1 MTGGKL
7 LQDAMGK
14 IDERYIAEVIAFPH
28 ERAIGRKRIV
38 SYATAA
44 ACFCL
49 IICAAVLVF
58 RAPITMNDTA
68 ITDTIL
74 PSDYDGLIWAQ
85 DQSDKSDMAYES
97 YSSSTSFDSLVSIHR
112 NGWNMSGEL
121 YFAMENADPDALFAV
136 LVTRD
141 YDYNDMMR
149 FSYGGK
155 TRGEWE
161 VEREILRTHQHKL
174 GELSK
179 EGLWLQYGE
188 ALYTTG
194 TPDGEKWAKE
204 LYEERVNFYGAYF
217 LEQYIINGTLQSDQI
232 AQEMKNN
239 EARLQEISAVLV
251 KLEDAYT
258 ARNAEEDYQAFAKKG
273 VRYTLK
279 SGRLYIFVTP
289 KELSK
294 LRVRGKSGFFLS
306 LANRRVFEAE
316 DQLPSARVD
325 EDVTGFACEKISFYT
340 DGVIYN
346 HISTDHEMI
355 EATQYLLE
363 RWQYTT
369 DFLHISIYADPRL
382 DEEQLASMGYRSVY
396 FSTYSD
402 LILLNVPMEELNLTA
417 IRDLSLLPQVSE
429 IHISP
434 PLTVDHCG

>member
-1 MTGGKL
+1 
-7 LQDAMGK
+7 MGR
-14 IDERYIAEVIAFPH
+14 IDEKYIAEVINPHPSRMVRRRSIARLASLAACLCLLIGTAFGIMLPRTSSKH
-28 ERAIGRKRIV
+28 DRTYPTEALPPVDLDQIV
-38 SYATAA
+38 WGTEPSAFDAYSSYAVA
-44 ACFCL
+44 
-49 IICAAVLVF
+49 
-58 RAPITMNDTA
+58 
-68 ITDTIL
+68 
-74 PSDYDGLIWAQ
+74 
-85 DQSDKSDMAYES
+85 E
-97 YSSSTSFDSLVSIHR
+97 DSLVSMQQ
-112 NGWNMSGEL
+112 NGWELSGEL
-121 YFAMENADPDALFAV
+121 YLTMENADPYTYFAI
-136 LVTRD
+136 LVSRG

-149 FSYGGK
+149 FSYQGK

-161 VEREILRTHQHKL
+161 VEKEILSAHQRKL
-174 GELSK
+174 IEFSK
-179 EGLWLQYGE
+179 EGHWLQYGE

-194 TPDGEKWAKE
+194 TPDGEKWTKE

-217 LEQYIINGTLQSDQI
+217 LEQYIINGTLQSDRI

-306 LANRRVFEAE
+306 LANRRVFETE

-355 EATQYLLE
+355 ETTQYLLE
-363 RWQYTT
+363 RWQ
-369 DFLHISIYADPRL
+369 
-382 DEEQLASMGYRSVY
+382 
-396 FSTYSD
+396 
-402 LILLNVPMEELNLTA
+402 
-417 IRDLSLLPQVSE
+417 
-429 IHISP
+429 
-434 PLTVDHCG
+434 